1 MTKCYNQREV
11 TRKRDRHTG
20 LYNINY
26 VLKKKHEMSIDGVP
40 ALVLDIELK
49 CNKTITPWCSCSE
62 FGIKSTKNLKKT
74 K

>member
-20 LYNINY
+20 LHNINY
-26 VLKKKHEMSIDGVP
+26 FVRKKHELLIDGVP

-49 CNKTITPWCSCSE
+49 CNKTLTPWCLCSE
-62 FGIKSTKNLKKT
+62 YGVKSTKNQKKG